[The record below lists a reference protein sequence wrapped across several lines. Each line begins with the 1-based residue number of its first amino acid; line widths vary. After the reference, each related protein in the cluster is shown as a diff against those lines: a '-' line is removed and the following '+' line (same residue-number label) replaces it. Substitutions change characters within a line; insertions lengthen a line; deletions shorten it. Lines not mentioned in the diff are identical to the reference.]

1 MRGKKMPKLQPP
13 IREHCQ
19 RTFPFEVREIDDKQ
33 RRVHISFSSEKPV
46 ERFFGQEILCHDK
59 DSVQLDRIQEIGVA
73 LFNHNRDFV
82 IGVPEGITLNE
93 TERRCHAEI
102 RFDDDEDGEK
112 IFRKVKNGIL
122 RGVSVGYT
130 VEEWEEVKAGAVSTN
145 GRFKGPAF
153 IATKWTPFEISIV
166 SVPADSDVGVNRE
179 IEGGSRCE
187 GGTDEIQPEHNGSA
201 KQRKLKNGVPR
212 PTLDESDCGA
222 LKKNTDNKNT
232 KNNERENTMLKDLC
246 RSLGL
251 DYEGLKEKSFTDE
264 EIRSMC
270 DKVEQKR
277 SKEKV
282 ENDKV
287 DEGKREA
294 ELKEIREAEIQ
305 RSSEIVSLCRDFEV
319 DSADYIKEG
328 KSVEEVR
335 SIILNKIK
343 SERAA
348 IAAGNVQI
356 KGEAEQ
362 DKIRAAAVDGLL
374 LRGSMIAEKDAN
386 ESANEFRGMS
396 MRDLAIDCLEREGVS
411 KAHRLSDEE
420 LFKRAVTPDSQFA
433 AIVDNTVKKSMAT
446 AYKAAEPTFDKWC
459 GIGSNSD
466 FKEAKH
472 YQLSEAG
479 ELLPLSQ
486 NGEIKF
492 DEMKDN
498 GVGKKVLTY
507 ARGFGFTRQ
516 ALINDDLGILT
527 KVPAAYVRAAL
538 RGRNKLVYKVLA
550 GNDNIYDGKKLFHA
564 DHNNLGTAGAL
575 SVTTVAEATKLMRKQ
590 KNLRG
595 KETLNIKPEFLIVPA
610 ALEVKAGQLL
620 VSTADPAGNNSGV
633 ANIYRNAFT
642 LIVDAELDDYSET
655 AYYFA
660 ANPADIDTIEVTYLN
675 GNQQPILESQ
685 VGFDFLGIK
694 WRIID
699 DFGVTALDYR
709 GLAKNAGA

>member
-1 MRGKKMPKLQPP
+1 MPKLQPP

-145 GRFKGPAF
+145 GRFKGPAC

-179 IEGGSRCE
+179 IEA
-187 GGTDEIQPEHNGSA
+187 A
-201 KQRKLKNGVPR
+201 KQRKLKN
-212 PTLDESDCGA
+212 
-222 LKKNTDNKNT
+222 TDNINT

-287 DEGKREA
+287 NEGKREA

-343 SERAA
+343 SEREA

-420 LFKRAVTPDSQFA
+420 LFKRAVTPDSQFT

-459 GIGSNSD
+459 GIGSNPD
-466 FKEAKH
+466 FKEAAN

-498 GVGKKVLTY
+498 KVTKKVLTY

-550 GNDNIYDGKKLFHA
+550 GNDNIYDGKKLFHV

-610 ALEVKAGQLL
+610 ALEAKAGQLL

-685 VGFDFLGIK
+685 VGFDYVGIK
-694 WRIID
+694 WRILD

>member
-1 MRGKKMPKLQPP
+1 MPKLQPP

-145 GRFKGPAF
+145 GRFKGPAC

-179 IEGGSRCE
+179 IEA
-187 GGTDEIQPEHNGSA
+187 A
-201 KQRKLKNGVPR
+201 KQRKL
-212 PTLDESDCGA
+212 
-222 LKKNTDNKNT
+222 KNTDNKNT

-282 ENDKV
+282 ENAKI

-343 SERAA
+343 TERAA

-420 LFKRAVTPDSQFA
+420 LFKRAVTPDSQFT

-459 GIGSNSD
+459 GIGSNPD
-466 FKEAKH
+466 FKEAKN

-610 ALEVKAGQLL
+610 ALEAKAGQLL

-685 VGFDFLGIK
+685 VGFDYVGIK
-694 WRIID
+694 WRILD

>member
-1 MRGKKMPKLQPP
+1 MPKITPP
-13 IREHCQ
+13 TNEQCQ
-19 RTFPFEVREIDDKQ
+19 RTFAFEVREVKDNERTIQ
-33 RRVHISFSSEKPV
+33 ISFSSEKPV
-46 ERFFGQEILCHDK
+46 ERFFGQEILCHDEGC
-59 DSVQLDRIQEIGVA
+59 VQLDRIKEIGVA

-82 IGVPEGITLNE
+82 IGVPEDVVLN
-93 TERRCHAEI
+93 TSERRCHAKI
-102 RFDDDEDGEK
+102 RFADDEDGEK
-112 IFRKVKNGIL
+112 IYKKVKDGIL
-122 RGVSVGYT
+122 KGVSVGYS
-130 VEEWEEVKAGAVSTN
+130 VECWEEVAAGATSSN
-145 GRFKGPAF
+145 GRFKGPAYV
-153 IATKWTPFEISIV
+153 ATKWTPFEISIV

-179 IEGGSRCE
+179 LEAEKPQVNNKKQIV
-187 GGTDEIQPEHNGSA
+187 NA
-201 KQRKLKNGVPR
+201 K
-212 PTLDESDCGA
+212 
-222 LKKNTDNKNT
+222 
-232 KNNERENTMLKDLC
+232 NEREKDMLKDLC
-246 RSLGL
+246 KSLGL
-251 DYEGLKEKSFTDE
+251 DYEGLKEKSFSDE

-270 DKVEQKR
+270 DKVTTKRQQEQQKQQPE
-277 SKEKV
+277 KKV
-282 ENDKV
+282 E
-287 DEGKREA
+287 EGKREA
-294 ELKEIREAEIQ
+294 ELKEIKEAEIQ

-319 DSADYIKEG
+319 DSAEYIKEG
-328 KSVEEVR
+328 KSVDEVR

-343 SERAA
+343 TERAA

-356 KGEAEQ
+356 TGEAEQ

-374 LRGSMIAEKDAN
+374 LRGSMISEDKADK
-386 ESANEFRGMS
+386 SANEFRAMS
-396 MRDLAIDCLEREGVS
+396 MRDLAIECLEREGVS
-411 KAHRLSDEE
+411 KAHRLSDED

-466 FKEAKH
+466 FKEAAH

-479 ELLPLSQ
+479 DLVQMSQ
-486 NGEIKF
+486 SAEFKF
-492 DEMKDN
+492 DEMKDSK
-498 GVGKKVLTY
+498 VTKKVLTY
-507 ARGFGFTRQ
+507 GRSFGFTRQ

-564 DHNNLGTAGAL
+564 DHGNLGTAGAI
-575 SVTTVAEATKLMRKQ
+575 SVSSLAELTKLMRKQ
-590 KNLRG
+590 KNIRG

-610 ALEVKAGQLL
+610 ALEAQAGQLL

-633 ANIYRNAFT
+633 ANIYRNAFS

-655 AYYFA
+655 AYYVA